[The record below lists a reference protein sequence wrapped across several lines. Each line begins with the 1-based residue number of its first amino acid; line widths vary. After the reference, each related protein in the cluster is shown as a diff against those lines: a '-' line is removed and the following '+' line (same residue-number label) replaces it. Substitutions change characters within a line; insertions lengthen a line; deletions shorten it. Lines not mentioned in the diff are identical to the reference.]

1 MMKLTVCFWAKV
13 LVHGVKEG
21 VLGGRRGGSQ
31 VHDAVPLPGEVG
43 NAGEAE
49 VAVLSLGEAV
59 MSSEPD
65 LL

>member
-21 VLGGRRGGSQ
+21 VLGGRRGGRQ

-43 NAGEAE
+43 DAGEAE

>member
-1 MMKLTVCFWAKV
+1 MMKLTVCFWAKA

-21 VLGGRRGGSQ
+21 VLGGRGGGRQ

-43 NAGEAE
+43 DAGEAE
-49 VAVLSLGEAV
+49 VAVLPLGEAV

>member
-13 LVHGVKEG
+13 LVHGIKEG
-21 VLGGRRGGSQ
+21 MLGGRRGGRQ

-43 NAGEAE
+43 DAGEAE
-49 VAVLSLGEAV
+49 VAVLPFREAV
-59 MSSEPD
+59 MSTEPD

>member
-1 MMKLTVCFWAKV
+1 M
-13 LVHGVKEG
+13 
-21 VLGGRRGGSQ
+21 LGGRRGGRQ

-43 NAGEAE
+43 DAGEAE
-49 VAVLSLGEAV
+49 VAVLPFREAV

>member
-1 MMKLTVCFWAKV
+1 MELTVSFWAKALVRGIENRV
-13 LVHGVKEG
+13 LV
-21 VLGGRRGGSQ
+21 GRRGGRQ

-43 NAGEAE
+43 DAGEAE
-49 VAVLSLGEAV
+49 VAVLPLGEAV

>member
-21 VLGGRRGGSQ
+21 VLGGRRGGRQ
-31 VHDAVPLPGEVG
+31 VHDALPLPREVG
-43 NAGEAE
+43 DAGEAE
-49 VAVLSLGEAV
+49 VAVLPLGEAV

>member
-21 VLGGRRGGSQ
+21 VLGGRRGGRQ

-43 NAGEAE
+43 DAGKAE
-49 VAVLSLGEAV
+49 VAVLPLGEAV

-65 LL
+65 LV

>member
-13 LVHGVKEG
+13 LVHGIKEG
-21 VLGGRRGGSQ
+21 VLGGRRGGRQ

-43 NAGEAE
+43 DAGEAG
-49 VAVLSLGEAV
+49 VAVLPFGEAV

-65 LL
+65 LV

>member
-21 VLGGRRGGSQ
+21 VLGGRRGGRQ

-43 NAGEAE
+43 DAGEAE
-49 VAVLSLGEAV
+49 VAVLPLGEAV

-65 LL
+65 MV

>member
-21 VLGGRRGGSQ
+21 VLGGQRGRRQ

-43 NAGEAE
+43 DAGEAE
-49 VAVLSLGEAV
+49 VAVLPLGEAV

>member
-21 VLGGRRGGSQ
+21 VLGGRRGGRQ
-31 VHDAVPLPGEVG
+31 VHDAVPLPSEVG
-43 NAGEAE
+43 DTGEAE
-49 VAVLSLGEAV
+49 VAVLPFREAV

>member
-21 VLGGRRGGSQ
+21 VLGGRRGGRQ

-43 NAGEAE
+43 DAGETE
-49 VAVLSLGEAV
+49 VAVLPLGEAV

-65 LL
+65 LV

>member
-13 LVHGVKEG
+13 LVRGIEER
-21 VLGGRRGGSQ
+21 VLGGRRGGRQ

-43 NAGEAE
+43 DAGEAE
-49 VAVLSLGEAV
+49 VAVLPLGEAV

-65 LL
+65 LV

>member
-21 VLGGRRGGSQ
+21 VLCGRRGGRQ

-43 NAGEAE
+43 DAGEAE
-49 VAVLSLGEAV
+49 VAVLPLGEAV
-59 MSSEPD
+59 MSSVPN

>member
-1 MMKLTVCFWAKV
+1 M
-13 LVHGVKEG
+13 
-21 VLGGRRGGSQ
+21 LGGRRGGRQ

-43 NAGEAE
+43 DAGEAE
-49 VAVLSLGEAV
+49 VAVLPLGEAV

>member
-1 MMKLTVCFWAKV
+1 MMKLTVCFWAKA
-13 LVHGVKEG
+13 LVHGVKER
-21 VLGGRRGGSQ
+21 VLGGRRGGRQ

-43 NAGEAE
+43 DAGEAE